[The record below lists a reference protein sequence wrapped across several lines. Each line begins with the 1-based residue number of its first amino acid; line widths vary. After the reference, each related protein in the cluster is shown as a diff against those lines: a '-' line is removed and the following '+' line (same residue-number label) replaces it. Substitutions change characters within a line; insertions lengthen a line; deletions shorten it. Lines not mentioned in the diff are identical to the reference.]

1 MSDFAIKLDN
11 ISKIFH
17 TTKGKS
23 IFEKIKTKY
32 SFNEKILA
40 LDHISCEIPK
50 GEIVGV
56 LGLNGSGKTT
66 LLRTIA
72 GIYKPDSGTV
82 KINGKLAPL
91 LHIGTGFKDEF
102 AAEENIIMSGL
113 LLGLSKN
120 EIKQKMNEII
130 EFAEL
135 EKFSQM
141 KLQHYSTGMRVRL
154 AFAISLQIDPD
165 ILILDEA
172 LAVGD
177 KIFRQKSFEAFKQF
191 KAKMKTVL
199 FSTHSL
205 GPVKNFADSAILI
218 HKGKLIMKADPT
230 SVIEKYDE
238 ITTQ

>member
-1 MSDFAIKLDN
+1 MSDFAIKLDKV
-11 ISKIFH
+11 SKTFH
-17 TTKGKS
+17 TGKGKS
-23 IFEKIKTKY
+23 IFEKIKTNQG
-32 SFNEKILA
+32 SNEKIFA
-40 LDHISCEIPK
+40 LDDISCEIPK

-66 LLRTIA
+66 LLRTIS

-102 AAEENIIMSGL
+102 SAEENIIMAGL
-113 LLGLSKN
+113 LLGFSKN
-120 EIKQKMNEII
+120 EIRQKVNDII

-135 EKFSQM
+135 SEYSQM
-141 KLQHYSTGMRVRL
+141 KLKHYSTGMRVRL
-154 AFAISLQIDPD
+154 AFATSIQIDPD

-177 KIFRQKSFEAFKQF
+177 KIFKQKSFEVFKQF
-191 KAKMKTVL
+191 KVKNKTVL

-205 GPVKNFADSAILI
+205 GPVKNYADSAILI
-218 HKGKLIMKADPT
+218 HKGKLVMKGVPS
-230 SVIEKYDE
+230 SVIEKYDK
-238 ITTQ
+238 ITRK